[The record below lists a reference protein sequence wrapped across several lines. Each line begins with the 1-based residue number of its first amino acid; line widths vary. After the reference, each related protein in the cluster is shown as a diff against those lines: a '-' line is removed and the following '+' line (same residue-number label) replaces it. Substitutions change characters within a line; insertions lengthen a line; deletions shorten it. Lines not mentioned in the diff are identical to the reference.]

1 MSNVIDHGFDIFGK
15 ALKNYRKP
23 LIQRQLA
30 AMIGVTRTA
39 VVKYETG
46 ERFPD
51 PATVK
56 LIIKTVKRDD
66 REVINLKSAWVESF
80 RASDRRKKAQLL
92 NKYALPATA
101 SDKELLSLLS

>member
-1 MSNVIDHGFDIFGK
+1 MSNVVDHGFVVFGK
-15 ALKNYRKP
+15 ALKSYRKP
-23 LIQRQLA
+23 LLQRQLA
-30 AMIGVTRTA
+30 VLIGVSRTA

-56 LIIKTVKRDD
+56 LIVNNVARDD
-66 REVINLKSAWVESF
+66 RAVLSLKSAWLESF
-80 RASDRRKKAQLL
+80 RASDKRKKAQLL
-92 NKYALPATA
+92 NKYELPASA